1 MPQRAGTIFY
11 GGVNASRQ
19 LVKILEEG
27 NWKSTRLDEIVK
39 MGQRKVLYFMQL
51 FLHYSLFGESF
62 IG

>member
-11 GGVNASRQ
+11 GGVNASRH

-27 NWKSTRLDEIVK
+27 NWKSTSLDEIVK
-39 MGQRKVLYFMQL
+39 KGQRKVLYFMQL
-51 FLHYSLFGESF
+51 FLHYFLFGESF